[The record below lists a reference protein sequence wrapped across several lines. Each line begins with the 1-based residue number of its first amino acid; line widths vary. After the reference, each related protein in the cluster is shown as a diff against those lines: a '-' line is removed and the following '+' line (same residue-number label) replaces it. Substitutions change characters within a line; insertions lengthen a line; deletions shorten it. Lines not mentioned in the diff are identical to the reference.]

1 VWSGIFAY
9 FVALASVNRHVG
21 NGLLLAGLVI
31 TASLHG
37 LYDTF
42 SGSLVGVAIAV
53 VSILVFVAY
62 YRSGETL
69 QAKISGLAR
78 AQSA

>member
-1 VWSGIFAY
+1 
-9 FVALASVNRHVG
+9 
-21 NGLLLAGLVI
+21 VI